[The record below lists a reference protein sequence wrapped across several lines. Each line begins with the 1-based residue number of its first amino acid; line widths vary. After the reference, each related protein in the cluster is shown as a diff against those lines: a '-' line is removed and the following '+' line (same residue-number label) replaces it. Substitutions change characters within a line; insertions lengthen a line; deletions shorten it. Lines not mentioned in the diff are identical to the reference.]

1 MPTPSKIR
9 INRRHPLWT
18 ARARRAGYASKM
30 GQTKAE
36 SLYDVTV
43 RVEARILGSPTSL
56 ASSDMQKA
64 KA

>member
-1 MPTPSKIR
+1 MGWKK
-9 INRRHPLWT
+9 
-18 ARARRAGYASKM
+18 AG
-30 GQTKAE
+30 